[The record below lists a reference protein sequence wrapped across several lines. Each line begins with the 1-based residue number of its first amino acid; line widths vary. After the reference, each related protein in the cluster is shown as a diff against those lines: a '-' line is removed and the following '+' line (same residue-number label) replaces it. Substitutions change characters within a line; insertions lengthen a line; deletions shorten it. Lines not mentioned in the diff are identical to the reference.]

1 MRILIGENE
10 VQSQLMLLVTCS
22 LFTLQLSHISTIF
35 YPIRRCIFVRM
46 TRTIVGLY
54 QLNIIDLFLAQ
65 VTAQNDNLR
74 VKQGIPCFMR
84 NLASSVDQLH
94 GCWMALRVAQYDCH
108 LMFEHIVSAGIV
120 Y

>member
-1 MRILIGENE
+1 MQFIYPSTFPHKHNILPNRA
-10 VQSQLMLLVTCS
+10 L
-22 LFTLQLSHISTIF
+22 
-35 YPIRRCIFVRM
+35 YIFVRM

-94 GCWMALRVAQYDCH
+94 GCWVALRVAQYDCH
-108 LMFEHIVSAGIV
+108 LNV
-120 Y
+120 